1 MLSTYVVVPLE
12 QGTSAWLDWR
22 DQGIGA
28 SDAPAIMGENPWKS
42 AARLMREKL
51 GEVKKFSGNAAM
63 RRGNELEPLA
73 RRRYERL
80 SGVSVDPACL
90 QSSRHTW
97 QRASVDGLAADGS
110 VVVEI
115 KCGDSVYE
123 KTSRS
128 LSVPGYYLGQLQ
140 HILAVTGLGHID
152 FFCYLPSRP
161 DVRVRVERDDVYIR
175 RLVSTEREFWEQ
187 ITMRRAA
194 LRA

>member
-187 ITMRRAA
+187 VAMRRAA

>member
-90 QSSRHTW
+90 QSTRHTW
-97 QRASVDGLAADGS
+97 QRASVDGLAVDGS

-123 KTSRS
+123 KTARS
-128 LSVPGYYLGQLQ
+128 L
-140 HILAVTGLGHID
+140 
-152 FFCYLPSRP
+152 
-161 DVRVRVERDDVYIR
+161 
-175 RLVSTEREFWEQ
+175 
-187 ITMRRAA
+187 
-194 LRA
+194 